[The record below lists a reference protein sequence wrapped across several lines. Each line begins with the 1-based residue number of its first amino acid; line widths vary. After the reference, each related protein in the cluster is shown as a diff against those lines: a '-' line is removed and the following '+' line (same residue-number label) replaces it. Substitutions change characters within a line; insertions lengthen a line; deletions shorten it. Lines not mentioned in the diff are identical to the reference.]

1 MAYEDYRPGVVR
13 LNRSVSCCC
22 LVCYVGTVQ
31 DQILSYEH
39 VEPEPGENRDRGL
52 PIEPPA
58 DSALTPLPLVADPDV
73 HSEDEV
79 PDA

>member
-1 MAYEDYRPGVVR
+1 MSGP
-13 LNRSVSCCC
+13 SK
-22 LVCYVGTVQ
+22 TK
-31 DQILSYEH
+31 ILSDEH
-39 VEPEPGENRDRGL
+39 VEPEPGENSDRGL

-79 PDA
+79 PDAELPKRDIDDRA